1 MGRFLLALVVLFVL
15 ELIVIIKVGSHIG
28 AFATLTVLFCFMVL
42 GAVLVKLRFRQALLE
57 LQNNQIPSMHIL
69 WLPLSGFFF
78 IFPGFISDIFAV
90 MLLLP
95 PVQKFLAAFIK
106 KYFRITGM
114 SATRG
119 GFSYEAHTKTH
130 GGRTIDATYVEVPE
144 EENNPQIEHKK
155 DQ

>member
-106 KYFRITGM
+106 KYFRIAGKR
-114 SATRG
+114 A
-119 GFSYEAHTKTH
+119 
-130 GGRTIDATYVEVPE
+130 
-144 EENNPQIEHKK
+144 KK
-155 DQ
+155 SEIKQ